1 MHKKYA
7 IINQT
12 PRLASGVLPQ
22 NIKIF
27 RISENQRFS
36 GFRIIFVDTNAAA
49 GGFAAEF
56 DGAVKSLKENVKE
69 RKAYMSLAMEIQEY
83 IEKEKDAWRAEGRA
97 EGEAK
102 ANRKVASRLL
112 KLGLAME
119 QIAEATG
126 MPAEEVRKLCQEK

>member
-1 MHKKYA
+1 M
-7 IINQT
+7 
-12 PRLASGVLPQ
+12 R
-22 NIKIF
+22 IF
-27 RISENQRFS
+27 LNAKGTLGEESEDVR
-36 GFRIIFVDTNAAA
+36 GFLGYVDTNAAA
-49 GGFAAEF
+49 GGFAAEL